1 MQNTQSMQKV
11 RSCPKCSSTK
21 VITERSINGSSECKE
36 CGYKDKTGNFIFEL
50 PTFKQYLIM
59 NGKEDI
65 LKESELEDSTGIYVA
80 VKYNQSACDD
90 LLDFIK
96 KYQIPSE
103 LTADDFHTTL
113 IYSKKWADIKELDDN
128 MEDSEIVA
136 KPTEL
141 HVFETFDKKRALVI
155 KLDCS
160 YLDERH
166 KYLMQKYNLTY
177 EYPEYIAHIT
187 LSYDIG
193 DLDIP
198 KDVEFPKFFR
208 IQSEYQEDLNLEKK
222 Y

>member
-1 MQNTQSMQKV
+1 MKTMQKI

-21 VITERSINGSSECKE
+21 VITERSINGNSECKE

-50 PTFKQYLIM
+50 PTFKQYLKM

-65 LKESELEDSTGIYVA
+65 LKEEKEQKGIYVA

-96 KYQIPSE
+96 KYQIPSVLKAE
-103 LTADDFHTTL
+103 DFHTTL
-113 IYSKKWADIKELDDN
+113 IYSKKYADIKDLDDDIG
-128 MEDSEIVA
+128 DSEIVA
-136 KPTEL
+136 EPTEL

-155 KLDCS
+155 KLDCP

-177 EYPEYIAHIT
+177 DYDEYIPHIT

-193 DLDIP
+193 DMEIP
-198 KDVEFPKFFR
+198 KDIEFPKFFR
-208 IQSEYQEDLNLEKK
+208 IQAEYQEDLNLEKK

>member
-1 MQNTQSMQKV
+1 MEKI

-21 VITERSINGSSECKE
+21 IMTERRIDGDSECEE
-36 CGYKDKTGNFIFEL
+36 CEYKDKTGNFTFEL
-50 PTFKQYLIM
+50 PTFKQYLKM

-65 LKESELEDSTGIYVA
+65 LKEEKQDTKGLYIA
-80 VKYNQSACDD
+80 VKYNQSAGDN

-96 KYQIPSE
+96 KYNIPSTMKSE
-103 LTADDFHTTL
+103 DFHTTL
-113 IYSKKWADIKELDDN
+113 IYSRKFADIQELEDDLG
-128 MEDSEIVA
+128 DSEIVA

-160 YLDERH
+160 YLKERH

-177 EYPEYIAHIT
+177 DYDEYIPHIT

-193 DLDIP
+193 EMEIP
-198 KDVEFPKFFR
+198 KDVKFPKFFR
-208 IQSEYQEDLNLEKK
+208 IQAEYQEDLNLEKK